1 MTDSG
6 NGEPLPFELTETDR
20 QNLAQGDA
28 HFKPLTW
35 DDLREIIARNDLSI
49 LKRKPSDLI
58 RYIAWTNST
67 KAAYGSITN
76 FILQERL
83 HWVPLPSSSDETGP
97 LFVTE
102 SDAPFISSNDYQILP
117 NDWPYGMEPGISH
130 LVVWLKTRLAVEGEE
145 GQLTAESRAL
155 VDGFVKKVFEERLA
169 QHGLSG
175 DRILW
180 FKNWVGLQSVRG
192 VEHVHVLVRQ
202 VPRAILGEW
211 TGT

>member
-1 MTDSG
+1 MTGSV

-28 HFKPLTW
+28 QFKPLTW
-35 DDLREIIARNDLSI
+35 DDLKEII
-49 LKRKPSDLI
+49 
-58 RYIAWTNST
+58 
-67 KAAYGSITN
+67 AAYGSITN

-83 HWVPLPSSSDETGP
+83 HWVPLPSSSAETGP

-102 SDAPFISSNDYQILP
+102 SDVPFISRNDYKILP
-117 NDWPYGMEPGISH
+117 NDWPYGMEHGISH
-130 LVVWLKTRLAVEGEE
+130 LVVWLKTRLVVEGEE
-145 GQLTAESRAL
+145 GHLTAESRAL
-155 VDGFVKKVFEERLA
+155 IAEFVKKVFEERLA

-192 VEHVHVLVRQ
+192 VEHVHVLARQ
-202 VPRAILGEW
+202 VPPSILDEW
-211 TGT
+211 TGTQPQDS